1 VPNNHDPV
9 HIAPAVNRR
18 NERRARFAGEHIQRP
33 LAAAQPKIHRH
44 YFFFLTCRPIIL
56 LPCLLAVAMAIPSG
70 VPDLTIAVAIAAAL
84 EAAGPDS
91 FLLCFLA
98 KDLADQD
105 NQSSLIA

>member
-1 VPNNHDPV
+1 MHV
-9 HIAPAVNRR
+9 APAVNRLD
-18 NERRARFAGEHIQRP
+18 ERRARFAGEHIQRT
-33 LAAAQPKIHRH
+33 LATAQPKIHRH

-70 VPDLTIAVAIAAAL
+70 VPDLTMAIAIAAAL

-98 KDLADQD
+98 KDLALQG
-105 NQSSLIA
+105 NQPSLTI